1 MFKGN
6 MSKILK
12 QAQDMQKKMENV
24 QNELSDLIVEAD
36 SGGGMITVKVNGNQ
50 EILELNI
57 DQEAQ
62 NEEKEVLED
71 LIISAIN
78 KAITLVKS
86 KSQDK
91 MNSVTGGLASG
102 LKIPGMLL
110 GKLLHPETESSAA
123 SQNDQSYQCFL
134 VSQVVF

>member
-102 LKIPGMLL
+102 LKILGM
-110 GKLLHPETESSAA
+110 
-123 SQNDQSYQCFL
+123 
-134 VSQVVF
+134 

>member
-91 MNSVTGGLASG
+91 MNSVTGGLSSG
-102 LKIPGMLL
+102 LKIPGM
-110 GKLLHPETESSAA
+110 
-123 SQNDQSYQCFL
+123 
-134 VSQVVF
+134 

>member
-1 MFKGN
+1 

-24 QNELSDLIVEAD
+24 QSELSDLVVEAD
-36 SGGGMITVKVNGNQ
+36 SGGGMISVKVNGNQ

-71 LIISAIN
+71 
-78 KAITLVKS
+78 K
-86 KSQDK
+86 
-91 MNSVTGGLASG
+91 
-102 LKIPGMLL
+102 
-110 GKLLHPETESSAA
+110 
-123 SQNDQSYQCFL
+123 
-134 VSQVVF
+134 

>member
-1 MFKGN
+1 MAIEKKF
-6 MSKILK
+6 KILIYPGLHTRPGAK
-12 QAQDMQKKMENV
+12 FVQLCNKFESDIEIFFDDKVANGKSMTNIMTMAAPQNAQ
-24 QNELSDLIVEAD
+24 
-36 SGGGMITVKVNGNQ
+36 ITVKVNGNQ

-78 KAITLVKS
+78 KAIALVKS

-102 LKIPGMLL
+102 LKIPGM
-110 GKLLHPETESSAA
+110 
-123 SQNDQSYQCFL
+123 
-134 VSQVVF
+134 

>member
-1 MFKGN
+1 
-6 MSKILK
+6 
-12 QAQDMQKKMENV
+12 ME
-24 QNELSDLIVEAD
+24 DWIIKYWFGARWRR
-36 SGGGMITVKVNGNQ
+36 K
-50 EILELNI
+50 ILELNI

-102 LKIPGMLL
+102 LKIPGM
-110 GKLLHPETESSAA
+110 
-123 SQNDQSYQCFL
+123 
-134 VSQVVF
+134 

>member
-24 QNELSDLIVEAD
+24 QNELSDLIIEAD

-57 DQEAQ
+57 DHEAQ

-71 LIISAIN
+71 NSAN
-78 KAITLVKS
+78 KWF
-86 KSQDK
+86 D
-91 MNSVTGGLASG
+91 
-102 LKIPGMLL
+102 
-110 GKLLHPETESSAA
+110 
-123 SQNDQSYQCFL
+123 QNYY
-134 VSQVVF
+134 